1 MDFLFL
7 YLFLINAAGF
17 FLMLADKQR
26 AKNNL
31 WRIPER
37 WLLTVAVFFGSF
49 GILLGMKLARHKT
62 KKPRFSICV
71 PILFALQ
78 VILALF
84 LFFLQE

>member
-1 MDFLFL
+1 MEFFFL
-7 YLFLINAAGF
+7 YLFLINATGF
-17 FLMLADKQR
+17 FLMLTDKHR

-37 WLLTVAVFFGSF
+37 WLLTVAALFGSF

-62 KKPRFSICV
+62 KKPKFSILV

-78 VILALF
+78 VILAIF
-84 LFFLQE
+84 LFFL